1 MNYEAKEVAK
11 FIVNYANSKGKF
23 VNNTMV
29 NIILYYLQGFSYICY
44 NEPLFQDDFEAW
56 AYGPRIPEVYT
67 LFSMFGL
74 EKIRPYNEVWDLF
87 FYKKV
92 ENINYREGFSERIA
106 DFLEINVT
114 NLLQYTSQELVAS
127 TQKKGTAWEKI
138 YEDGRKNVIPKSVM
152 KNYFISTMK
161 GEQKKCLKS
170 GMTTQIKKIWK
181 KLKKLWRL
189 SIG

>member
-56 AYGPRIPEVYT
+56 GYGPRIPEVYT

-74 EKIRPYNEVWDLF
+74 ERIRPYNNVWDLIC
-87 FYKKV
+87 YNKV
-92 ENINYREGFSERIA
+92 ENINYREGFSKKIA
-106 DFLEINVT
+106 DFLEVNVT
-114 NLLQYTSQELVAS
+114 NLLQYTSQQLVAS
-127 TQKKGTAWEKI
+127 IWKKGTAWEKI
-138 YEDGRKNVIPKSVM
+138 YEDGRKNVIPKSVI
-152 KNYFISTMK
+152 KDYFISTINERK
-161 GEQKKCLKS
+161 NK
-170 GMTTQIKKIWK
+170 
-181 KLKKLWRL
+181 
-189 SIG
+189 

>member
-44 NEPLFQDDFEAW
+44 NKPLFQDDFEAW

-74 EKIRPYNEVWDLF
+74 ERIRPYNDVLDLIC
-87 FYKKV
+87 YKKV
-92 ENINYREGFSERIA
+92 ENINYREGFNKIIA
-106 DFLEINVT
+106 DFLEVNVT
-114 NLLQYTSQELVAS
+114 NLLQYTPQELVAS
-127 TQKKGTAWEKI
+127 TWKKGTAWEQI
-138 YEDGRKNVIPKSVM
+138 YEEGRKNVIPKSVM
-152 KNYFISTMK
+152 KKYFVSTINK
-161 GEQKKCLKS
+161 ERR
-170 GMTTQIKKIWK
+170 IK
-181 KLKKLWRL
+181 
-189 SIG
+189 

>member
-11 FIVNYANSKGKF
+11 FVVNYANSKGKF

-56 AYGPRIPEVYT
+56 AYGPRIPKVYT

-74 EKIRPYNEVWDLF
+74 ERIRPYNDVWDLI
-87 FYKKV
+87 FYNKV
-92 ENINYREGFSERIA
+92 ENIDYREGFNERIA
-106 DFLEINVT
+106 DFLEVNLT

-127 TQKKGTAWEKI
+127 TWKKGTAWEKI
-138 YEDGRKNVIPKSVM
+138 YEVGRKNVIPKSVM

-161 GEQKKCLKS
+161 GEQKNA
-170 GMTTQIKKIWK
+170 
-181 KLKKLWRL
+181 
-189 SIG
+189 

>member
-11 FIVNYANSKGKF
+11 FIVNYANNKGKF

-74 EKIRPYNEVWDLF
+74 ERVRPYNDVWDLI

-92 ENINYREGFSERIA
+92 ENINYRERFSKKIA
-106 DFLEINVT
+106 DFLEVNVT
-114 NLLQYTSQELVAS
+114 NLLQYTSSELVKS
-127 TQKKGTAWEKI
+127 TWKKGSAWEQI
-138 YEDGRKNVIPKSVM
+138 YEEGRKNVIPKSVIRD
-152 KNYFISTMK
+152 YFTSKMSER
-161 GEQKKCLKS
+161 GLK
-170 GMTTQIKKIWK
+170 
-181 KLKKLWRL
+181 
-189 SIG
+189 